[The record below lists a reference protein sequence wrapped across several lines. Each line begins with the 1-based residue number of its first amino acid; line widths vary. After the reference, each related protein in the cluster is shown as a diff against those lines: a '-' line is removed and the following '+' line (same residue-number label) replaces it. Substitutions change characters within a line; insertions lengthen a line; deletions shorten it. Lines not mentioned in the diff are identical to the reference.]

1 MGRLFNL
8 DSPAMVFL
16 SRLADLM
23 ILNIII
29 MIVCIPIITI
39 GPALTAM
46 HYVILKM
53 VRKEEGYL
61 VRPFFTSFKNN
72 FKQATLSW
80 LIVLVFIIIFVI
92 DLNIINNSGLEF
104 ASWLRIILIAVGVI
118 AAMTAIYVFPL
129 IARFENSIR
138 GTFKNALF
146 MSILSLPKTA
156 TMIVIYILPIALV
169 LLNPQVLP
177 IIFLLGITGPG
188 YLCAMLYSKT
198 FKRFEPEEEVLKD
211 ADDWTV
217 NMDEEVK

>member
-1 MGRLFNL
+1 
-8 DSPAMVFL
+8 MVFL